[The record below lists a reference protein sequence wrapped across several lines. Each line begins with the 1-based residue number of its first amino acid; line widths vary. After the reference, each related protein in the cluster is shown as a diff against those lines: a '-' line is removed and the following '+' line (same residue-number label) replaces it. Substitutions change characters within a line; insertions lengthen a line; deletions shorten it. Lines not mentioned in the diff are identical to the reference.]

1 MALEYKMKQGKAKRV
16 LPKESTGHSKN
27 LTPTTQKTTLNMD
40 ITKGQYQNQI
50 VFFAAED
57 GEAL

>member
-1 MALEYKMKQGKAKRV
+1 MALKYKMKQGKDKRV
-16 LPKESTGHSKN
+16 LPREPTGHSKN
-27 LTPTTQKTTLNMD
+27 LTPTTQETTLNMG
-40 ITKGQYQNQI
+40 ITKGQYQNQT